1 MRTLRAGPKPGS
13 WAELHLMEQTFNP
26 GSVIS
31 FIHHRESCGR
41 CGRVQIFSDDWSTP
55 NIFLWYPNIFPSSC
69 KNICESW
76 VEKCN
81 NYGFAGAR
89 CGQLR
94 VMISIQSA
102 ARHNLTRSSAQIWS
116 REVCRR
122 TLGSHTF
129 HWQWNNFQ
137 TLILLN
143 PNLAQ
148 TQPLSIFSTISTFE
162 QHRQQT
168 SLSKTVASNSGTRLQ
183 IYLIHYS
190 SPPQQLCCSLA
201 DIWLNLWGLSQ
212 SRQYLEYI

>member
-1 MRTLRAGPKPGS
+1 MEFSTSKYLSLFLIWGTKVCKQQWEWEHWELGQPQPGS
-13 WAELHLMEQTFNP
+13 WAELHLMEQSFNP

-89 CGQLR
+89 CGQRR

-122 TLGSHTF
+122 TLCSHTF
-129 HWQWNNFQ
+129 H
-137 TLILLN
+137 
-143 PNLAQ
+143 
-148 TQPLSIFSTISTFE
+148 
-162 QHRQQT
+162 RQ
-168 SLSKTVASNSGTRLQ
+168 
-183 IYLIHYS
+183 
-190 SPPQQLCCSLA
+190 
-201 DIWLNLWGLSQ
+201 
-212 SRQYLEYI
+212 